1 MKNSQQ
7 KSETYSTMPRK
18 DTKYAA
24 VHLAETGESTEES
37 ERLFECQIV
46 NVKQLTTA
54 NLLG

>member
-7 KSETYSTMPRK
+7 KSETYSTMHRK